1 VLFGVTRAAPP
12 LFGAGDF
19 STLNHTGAFST
30 TAMRGWVYNNGLD
43 LHHAT
48 EQAMD
53 NDDKNNPRSVEDL
66 VGHQAGT
73 PSGSETL
80 LS

>member
-19 STLNHTGAFST
+19 STLNHTRAFST